1 VKLPRAQNGFF
12 TMAALLREHGYATD
26 FIYGGESHFDNMAAF
41 MLGNGFERAL
51 DESDWEDP
59 AFRGTWGVSDEDLMR
74 KAHEIFLAHGDRPFF
89 ALVLSTSNHS
99 PFDYPPG
106 RIELY
111 DPEPATRRNAMKYAD
126 HAIGELFRLA
136 RRADYYEHT
145 VWIVAADHD
154 TRVRG
159 DQLIPVS
166 HFHIPG
172 LILAP
177 GLAPGR
183 YEKVASQ
190 VDLMP
195 TALHLLGI
203 ETTHPMI
210 GRNLFTWP
218 EGDPGRAVL
227 QYYDNHG
234 FLVGDRLVV
243 HAGTLPARCFR
254 HGDGRLVPDALDP
267 ELVRDALAHA
277 LLPELV
283 YAQERYRLPVRTA
296 R

>member
-1 VKLPRAQNGFF
+1 
-12 TMAALLREHGYATD
+12 
-26 FIYGGESHFDNMAAF
+26 MAAF
-41 MLGNGFERAL
+41 MLANGFERAL

-59 AFRGTWGVSDEDLMR
+59 VFRGTWGVSDEDLMR
-74 KAHEIFLAHGDRPFF
+74 RAHEIFVAHGDRPFF

-99 PFDYPPG
+99 PFEFPAG
-106 RIELY
+106 RIELH
-111 DPEPATRRNAMKYAD
+111 DPDPATRRNAMKYAD

-136 RRADYYEHT
+136 RGADYWDDT
-145 VWIVAADHD
+145 VWIIAADHD

-159 DQLIPVS
+159 DRLIPVS
-166 HFHIPG
+166 RFHVPG

-183 YEKVASQ
+183 HEKVASQ
-190 VDLMP
+190 IDLMP

-210 GRNLFTWP
+210 GRNLLALP
-218 EGDPGRAVL
+218 DAVPGRAVL

-234 FLVGDRLVV
+234 LLVGDRLVV
-243 HAGTLPARCFR
+243 HAGSLPARCFR
-254 HGDGRLVPDALDP
+254 YSAGRLTPGELDP

-277 LLPELV
+277 LLPDLL
-283 YAQERYRLPVRTA
+283 YAQERYRLPVATA
-296 R
+296 RFDPRTRSAALAVSVGERD